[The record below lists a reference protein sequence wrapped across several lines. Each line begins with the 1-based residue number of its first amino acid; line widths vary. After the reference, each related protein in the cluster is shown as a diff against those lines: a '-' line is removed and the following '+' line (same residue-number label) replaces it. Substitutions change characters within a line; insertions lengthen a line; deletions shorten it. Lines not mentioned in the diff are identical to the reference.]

1 VRLGGCPRRHS
12 TTLVGIHWPAATFIG
27 GLRMRATSGEGV
39 LSGERVERRRAAILA
54 ADMRG
59 SAFNAW
65 ASPAGYHPLL
75 PFIRRTSDLA
85 LG

>member
-1 VRLGGCPRRHS
+1 
-12 TTLVGIHWPAATFIG
+12 
-27 GLRMRATSGEGV
+27 MRATSGEGF